1 MGTVKLILGFAV
13 MAAVIYGSAMLIP
26 PFFSNYQFEDA
37 IETEARMSTY
47 STKPEDAIRES
58 VLKKAQDLEI
68 PIAREQIKVQ
78 RFGPQGTGS
87 ILIETQY
94 TVHVDLPG
102 YPLDLNFHPTT
113 KNRGAF

>member
-1 MGTVKLILGFAV
+1 MGTLKLIAGFV
-13 MAAVIYGSAMLIP
+13 VIAAVVYGSSVLIP

-58 VLKKAQDLEI
+58 VFKKAQDLEI
-68 PIAREQIKVQ
+68 PIAKEQIKVQ
-78 RFGPQGTGS
+78 RFGYQGTGS

>member
-1 MGTVKLILGFAV
+1 MGTLKLIAGFV
-13 MAAVIYGSAMLIP
+13 VIAAVVYGSSVLIP

-58 VLKKAQDLEI
+58 VFKKAQDLEI
-68 PIAREQIKVQ
+68 PVSREQIKVQ

-94 TVHVDLPG
+94 TVHVNLPG

>member
-1 MGTVKLILGFAV
+1 MGTLKLIAGFV
-13 MAAVIYGSAMLIP
+13 VIAAVVYGSAMLIP

-47 STKPEDAIRES
+47 STKPEDAIRET
-58 VLKKAQDLEI
+58 VFKKAQDLEI
-68 PIAREQIKVQ
+68 PIAKEQIKVQ
-78 RFGPQGTGS
+78 RFGYQGTGS

>member
-1 MGTVKLILGFAV
+1 MGTLKLIAGFV
-13 MAAVIYGSAMLIP
+13 VIAAVVYGSAMLIP

-58 VLKKAQDLEI
+58 VFKKAQDLEI
-68 PIAREQIKVQ
+68 PIAKEQIKVQ
-78 RFGPQGTGS
+78 RSGYQGTGS

>member
-1 MGTVKLILGFAV
+1 MGTIKLIVGFV
-13 MAAVIYGSAMLIP
+13 VIAAVVYGSAMLIP

-47 STKPEDAIRES
+47 STKAEDAIRES
-58 VLKKAQDLEI
+58 VFKKAQDLEI
-68 PIAREQIKVQ
+68 PIAKEQIKVQ
-78 RFGPQGTGS
+78 RFGYQGTGS

>member
-1 MGTVKLILGFAV
+1 MGTIKLIIGFV
-13 MAAVIYGSAMLIP
+13 VIAAVVYGCSVLVP
-26 PFFSNYQFEDA
+26 PFFSNYEFEDA

-58 VLKKAQDLEI
+58 VFKKAQDLEI
-68 PIAREQIKVQ
+68 PIAKEQIKVQ
-78 RFGPQGTGS
+78 RFGYQGTGS

>member
-1 MGTVKLILGFAV
+1 MGTIKLIIGLVV
-13 MAAVIYGSAMLIP
+13 MAAVVYGCSVLVP

-58 VLKKAQDLEI
+58 VFKKAQDLEI
-68 PIAREQIKVQ
+68 PIAKEQIKVQ
-78 RFGPQGTGS
+78 RFGYQGTGS

>member
-1 MGTVKLILGFAV
+1 MGTIKLILGFVV
-13 MAAVIYGSAMLIP
+13 MGAVIYGCSVLVP
-26 PFFSNYQFEDA
+26 PFFSNYEFEDA

-58 VLKKAQDLEI
+58 VFKKAQDLEI
-68 PIAREQIKVQ
+68 PIAKEQIKVQ
-78 RFGPQGTGS
+78 RFGYQGTGS

>member
-1 MGTVKLILGFAV
+1 MGTIKLIVGFV
-13 MAAVIYGSAMLIP
+13 VIAAVIYGCSVLIP